1 MAKAGIVY
9 VGTADGLTIYTD
21 PSGKGKWGRR
31 EHSLAGQRILAIL
44 AVDDRTLIVAP
55 QGESPLFSADGGQS
69 WGAAPSGDVQQL
81 EEFLRGAGQVVNTAH
96 GPAHWKG
103 DQAPAPGA
111 VALALLA
118 GKEEVLLAA
127 IAGGTALVRSEDN
140 GATWQQCA
148 VAGGLKGGVT
158 TIVPSSYHMD
168 YAWAGTDA
176 GQLLR
181 SDDRGRSWSEVGVE
195 PAAIQSLA
203 IVRIESAS

>member
-9 VGTADGLTIYTD
+9 VGTADGLATYTD
-21 PSGKGKWGRR
+21 PSGKGSWRRR
-31 EHSLAGQRILAIL
+31 EHNLAGRQIRAIL

-55 QGESPLFSADGGQS
+55 VGGEPLFTADGGLS
-69 WGAAPSGDVQQL
+69 WGAAPAGDAERLQS
-81 EEFLRGAGQVVNTAH
+81 FLDAEGAILNTAQ

-103 DQAPAPGA
+103 EHTPAPGA

-118 GKEEVLLAA
+118 GKDEVMLAA
-127 IAGGTALVRSEDN
+127 IAGGTSLMRSEDG

-148 VAGGLKGGVT
+148 VEGGLKGGVS

-181 SDDRGRSWSEVGVE
+181 SDDRGRTWREVGAE
-195 PAAIQSLA
+195 PSAITSLA
-203 IVRIESAS
+203 VVRIESAS

>member
-9 VGTADGLTIYTD
+9 VGTADGLAIYTD
-21 PSGKGKWGRR
+21 PSGKGKWRRR
-31 EHSLAGQRILAIL
+31 EHSLAGRRILAIL

-55 QGESPLFSADGGQS
+55 EGASPAFSADGGQS
-69 WGAAPSGDVQQL
+69 WGAAPSNDAQQL
-81 EEFLRGAGQVVNTAH
+81 EAFLSAEGQLVSTAH

-103 DQAPAPGA
+103 GHAPAPGA

-118 GKEEVLLAA
+118 GRDETLLAA
-127 IAGGTALVRSEDN
+127 IAGGTAIVRSEDN

-148 VAGGLKGGVT
+148 VEGGLKGGVT

-181 SDDRGRSWSEVGVE
+181 SEDRGRSWREAGAE
-195 PAAIQSLA
+195 QAAILSLA